1 MISADQLTLF
11 QQSGTD
17 YPHHITTAPP
27 PGFSDLPTA
36 LTTFGT
42 RETYLVP
49 GKPIW
54 YYVLLI
60 VI

>member
-42 RETYLVP
+42 RGNLFGTTTYSYLT
-49 GKPIW
+49 KQES
-54 YYVLLI
+54 
-60 VI
+60 